1 MLNNPFK
8 SSLQKFL
15 SVTHP
20 PNHPR
25 NQGSSGLLDV
35 LIYFEQGEEEVEE
48 KTLEVLSREAA
59 EFLDEKPSH
68 KRFFHFSFLRIY
80 PHTNYLRKVSVLSF
94 AITCNSSILFW
105 FAPFSFQFCQVC
117 QHLGRDHNG
126 FGSIHLWILLLD
138 RQEHN
143 ISISY
148 LIYCTPWGRGGADR

>member
-1 MLNNPFK
+1 MNNPFK

-20 PNHPR
+20 LNHPR

-68 KRFFHFSFLRIY
+68 KRFFHFSFLIIY
-80 PHTNYLRKVSVLSF
+80 PHTQIILEKFQSF
-94 AITCNSSILFW
+94 
-105 FAPFSFQFCQVC
+105 
-117 QHLGRDHNG
+117 
-126 FGSIHLWILLLD
+126 LLLLLVIPVSFSGLRLFHFNFD
-138 RQEHN
+138 RFVN
-143 ISISY
+143 ILAVIIMA
-148 LIYCTPWGRGGADR
+148 LAAFIYGFFY